1 MFTYFSIESSNNDSI
16 NLNKNQRSEKVLEL
30 LHLKKYKKKFSI
42 KKKLLLK
49 NNEKKNGV
57 LSISFSN
64 ILTNILKN
72 LKKQSELNDNKYKI
86 KLYDGSKINEE
97 LPLDNIF
104 NYLFLDYLYFIS
116 TKGTMYI
123 KKEWKQRSFDLRTII
138 YDSIKESLNTFKHYK
153 CYHSIQLYIRISE
166 KWLNTELLYELLL
179 KSSDIS
185 DINLK
190 NIYENKV
197 NSLINY
203 IKKSHNGIE
212 FNMSNIIKTLF
223 RCILNDITNYSD
235 NNINVLL
242 VPCI

>member
-1 MFTYFSIESSNNDSI
+1 MFTSLNIKSSDNSECQES
-16 NLNKNQRSEKVLEL
+16 
-30 LHLKKYKKKFSI
+30 HLQKYKKKCSI
-42 KKKLLLK
+42 KRKLLLK
-49 NNEKKNGV
+49 NNLKKNGV

-64 ILTNILKN
+64 ILNNILNN
-72 LKKQSELNDNKYKI
+72 LKKQSELTDNKYKI

-153 CYHSIQLYIRISE
+153 YYDSIQLYIRISE
-166 KWLNTELLYELLL
+166 KWFNIESLHELLL

-185 DINLK
+185 DMNLK
-190 NIYENKV
+190 KIYCNKV
-197 NSLINY
+197 DSLINY
-203 IKKSHNGIE
+203 IKKSHNGIN
-212 FNMSNIIKTLF
+212 FNMVDIIKTLF
-223 RCILNDITNYSD
+223 KCILNDITNYSD
-235 NNINVLL
+235 DNINISFNLF
-242 VPCI
+242 I